1 MMIGRFF
8 VLRRSAACPLM
19 TDVSNSGFTYSWAG
33 GVGEGQIAAR
43 RCLIGRLLSMLAF
56 LLSNVHSRVLDL
68 LSYAFVSWPPFDP
81 FWCERLPGFMVNTSL
96 SQLSFQLVLV
106 APALSRLP
114 LLSSP
119 KKKKKKNSSRCPSE
133 HGVWGHGAWTGTK
146 IKKKRQRRGFVIR
159 QALVP
164 FNK

>member
-1 MMIGRFF
+1 MKKETTTTINVEELEMMIGRFF

-56 LLSNVHSRVLDL
+56 LLSSVHSRVLEL

-81 FWCERLPGFMVNTSL
+81 VWCERLPGFVINTSL

-106 APALSRLP
+106 APALSCLP

-119 KKKKKKNSSRCPSE
+119 KKKKKSSRRPSE
-133 HGVWGHGAWTGTK
+133 HGVWGHGA
-146 IKKKRQRRGFVIR
+146 
-159 QALVP
+159 
-164 FNK
+164 

>member
-1 MMIGRFF
+1 
-8 VLRRSAACPLM
+8 
-19 TDVSNSGFTYSWAG
+19 
-33 GVGEGQIAAR
+33 
-43 RCLIGRLLSMLAF
+43 
-56 LLSNVHSRVLDL
+56 
-68 LSYAFVSWPPFDP
+68 
-81 FWCERLPGFMVNTSL
+81 MVNTSL

-119 KKKKKKNSSRCPSE
+119 KKTKKKKIAQ
-133 HGVWGHGAWTGTK
+133 GVLVNMAYEDTAPELVQK
-146 IKKKRQRRGFVIR
+146 EKKKTKRRGFVIR

>member
-33 GVGEGQIAAR
+33 GVGEGPIAAR

-81 FWCERLPGFMVNTSL
+81 VWCERLPGFVVNTSL

-119 KKKKKKNSSRCPSE
+119 KKKNKQKTKNSSRCPSE

-146 IKKKRQRRGFVIR
+146 RKKKDNGE
-159 QALVP
+159 ALS
-164 FNK
+164 

>member
-1 MMIGRFF
+1 MWKNWRWWY

-19 TDVSNSGFTYSWAG
+19 IDESNSGFTYSWAG
-33 GVGEGQIAAR
+33 GVGEGLIAAR

-56 LLSNVHSRVLDL
+56 LLGSVHSRVLEL

-81 FWCERLPGFMVNTSL
+81 VWCERLPGFMVNTSL

-106 APALSRLP
+106 APALSRSP

-119 KKKKKKNSSRCPSE
+119 KKTKNTALGVLVNMAYEDTAPELVQKEKKKTTARLCYKTNSSS
-133 HGVWGHGAWTGTK
+133 
-146 IKKKRQRRGFVIR
+146 F
-159 QALVP
+159 
-164 FNK
+164 

>member
-1 MMIGRFF
+1 
-8 VLRRSAACPLM
+8 
-19 TDVSNSGFTYSWAG
+19 
-33 GVGEGQIAAR
+33 
-43 RCLIGRLLSMLAF
+43 
-56 LLSNVHSRVLDL
+56 
-68 LSYAFVSWPPFDP
+68 
-81 FWCERLPGFMVNTSL
+81 MVNTSL

-119 KKKKKKNSSRCPSE
+119 KKKKKKKIAQ
-133 HGVWGHGAWTGTK
+133 GVLVNMAYEDTAPELVQK
-146 IKKKRQRRGFVIR
+146 EKKKTKRRGFVIR

>member
-1 MMIGRFF
+1 
-8 VLRRSAACPLM
+8 M
-19 TDVSNSGFTYSWAG
+19 TDESNSGFTYSWAG
-33 GVGEGQIAAR
+33 GVGEGPIAAR

-56 LLSNVHSRVLDL
+56 LLGSVHSRVLEL

-81 FWCERLPGFMVNTSL
+81 VWCERLPGFVVNTSL

-119 KKKKKKNSSRCPSE
+119 KKKTNKKQKTAQGVLVNMAYEDTAPELVQKEKKKTMARLCHKTSSSS
-133 HGVWGHGAWTGTK
+133 
-146 IKKKRQRRGFVIR
+146 F
-159 QALVP
+159 
-164 FNK
+164 

>member
-1 MMIGRFF
+1 
-8 VLRRSAACPLM
+8 M
-19 TDVSNSGFTYSWAG
+19 TDESNSGFTYSWAG
-33 GVGEGQIAAR
+33 GVGEGPIAAR

-81 FWCERLPGFMVNTSL
+81 VWCERLPGFMVNTSL

-119 KKKKKKNSSRCPSE
+119 KKKNKQTKKTAQGVLVNMAYEDTAPELVQKEKKKTTARLCHKTSSSS
-133 HGVWGHGAWTGTK
+133 
-146 IKKKRQRRGFVIR
+146 F
-159 QALVP
+159 
-164 FNK
+164 

>member
-1 MMIGRFF
+1 
-8 VLRRSAACPLM
+8 
-19 TDVSNSGFTYSWAG
+19 
-33 GVGEGQIAAR
+33 
-43 RCLIGRLLSMLAF
+43 
-56 LLSNVHSRVLDL
+56 
-68 LSYAFVSWPPFDP
+68 
-81 FWCERLPGFMVNTSL
+81 MVNTSL

-119 KKKKKKNSSRCPSE
+119 KKKKQTKKTAQ
-133 HGVWGHGAWTGTK
+133 GVLVNMAYEDTAPELVQK
-146 IKKKRQRRGFVIR
+146 EKKKTKRRGFVIR

>member
-1 MMIGRFF
+1 M
-8 VLRRSAACPLM
+8 S
-19 TDVSNSGFTYSWAG
+19 DVSNSGFTYSWAG
-33 GVGEGQIAAR
+33 GVGEGPIAAR

-68 LSYAFVSWPPFDP
+68 LSHAFVSWPPFDP

-119 KKKKKKNSSRCPSE
+119 KKKQNKKKIAQ
-133 HGVWGHGAWTGTK
+133 GVLVNMAYEDTAPELVQK
-146 IKKKRQRRGFVIR
+146 EKKKTKRRGFVIR